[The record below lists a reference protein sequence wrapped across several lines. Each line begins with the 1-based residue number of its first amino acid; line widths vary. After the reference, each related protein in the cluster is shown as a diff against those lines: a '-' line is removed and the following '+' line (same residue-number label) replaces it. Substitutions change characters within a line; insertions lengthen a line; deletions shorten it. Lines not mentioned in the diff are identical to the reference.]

1 MVNPLY
7 ILQVCIYE
15 GLAVGFTIAVEGK
28 WTYCDYLFRYHI
40 VRKMLFQIFLQALF
54 QILFTLDKK
63 KNEMKAR
70 FVSVHCSNHL
80 FVPTEYT
87 SMEFDFFKL
96 YPVAVNFYLVVYPPQ
111 IQKITSL
118 VDFT

>member
-1 MVNPLY
+1 QLFRIMS
-7 ILQVCIYE
+7 IYQ

-28 WTYCDYLFRYHI
+28 ETYCDYFFRDH
-40 VRKMLFQIFLQALF
+40 VDRKMLFQMFLQALF
-54 QILFTLDKK
+54 QILFTFDKK
-63 KNEMKAR
+63 ENEMKAR
-70 FVSVHCSNHL
+70 FASVHCSNHL
-80 FVPTEYT
+80 FVPTEYA